1 MAKVVDGAVFRAFRF
16 FKNWKILIDIYVAP
30 KFNVLRSQVLKKWVF
45 PSSTYAYKTRPRD
58 TFSLFFK
65 FDINA

>member
-16 FKNWKILIDIYVAP
+16 FKNWKFLIVIVAP
-30 KFNVLRSQVLKKWVF
+30 IFNELRSQVLKKWVF